1 MSTLKTTL
9 LRQRKVTGRPVC
21 ADLAAS
27 RTRTSPRRGHSL
39 IEMLV
44 AISVIGMIIP
54 LVFTMMVTMLQAQA
68 GQADRMMSMISLRRL
83 ATDFRRD
90 VWSASQVKISAEA
103 RTLQLQTP
111 AITHPEMMRK
121 ADLPIT
127 YRIEHRP
134 HELVVHRE
142 VSGSPSEDDSPTGAP
157 NTATSDRYIF
167 PYATAEWIDSDE
179 KVRAGEE
186 SDSAFVTLE
195 ISLPPPLVTTRT
207 GSSGSAEAPK
217 VWKTRISATA
227 GQSQVIRAPIK
238 REWLGDQTK
247 GHEEERIQQPA
258 DATTPENRGQKAPP
272 PQNLQG
278 VKP

>member
-1 MSTLKTTL
+1 MSMLKTTL
-9 LRQRKVTGRPVC
+9 FRQRKVTGKPVS
-21 ADLAAS
+21 AELAVS
-27 RTRTSPRRGHSL
+27 RTRTLPRRGHSL

-44 AISVIGMIIP
+44 VISVMGMVFP

-90 VWSASQVKISAEA
+90 VWSASQVKMSAEA
-103 RTLQLQTP
+103 KTLQLTTP
-111 AITHPEMMRK
+111 AITHPEMTRK

-127 YRIEHRP
+127 YRIEQRT

-142 VSGSPSEDDSPTGAP
+142 VSVSQSEDDSPTDARS
-157 NTATSDRYIF
+157 TATSDRYIF

-179 KVRAGEE
+179 EVRAGEE
-186 SDSAFVTLE
+186 SESAFVSLE

-207 GSSGSAEAPK
+207 GCSGSAEAPK

-227 GQSQVIRAPIK
+227 GQSQLIRAQIK
-238 REWLGDQTK
+238 REWLGDKTK
-247 GHEEERIQQPA
+247 DHEDKRIQQPA
-258 DATTPENRGQKAPP
+258 DATTPENRGRKAPP
-272 PQNLQG
+272 VQNLQG

>member
-1 MSTLKTTL
+1 MSMLKITL
-9 LRQRKVTGRPVC
+9 LQQRKVTGKLVC
-21 ADLAAS
+21 ADVAVS

-44 AISVIGMIIP
+44 VISVIGMIIP

-90 VWSASQVKISAEA
+90 IWSASQVKISAEA

-111 AITHPEMMRK
+111 AITHPEMTG
-121 ADLPIT
+121 ATSIPIT
-127 YRIEHRP
+127 YRIEQRP

-142 VSGSPSEDDSPTGAP
+142 VSGSQSEDDSPADARS
-157 NTATSDRYIF
+157 TATSDRYIF
-167 PYATAEWIDSDE
+167 PYATAEWVDSDE
-179 KVRAGEE
+179 EMRAGEGSE
-186 SDSAFVTLE
+186 SAFVSLE

-207 GSSGSAEAPK
+207 GSSGSAESPK
-217 VWKTRISATA
+217 LWKTRISATA
-227 GQSQVIRAPIK
+227 GRSQVIRAQIK

-247 GHEEERIQQPA
+247 VHEDELIQQPA

-272 PQNLQG
+272 AQNLQG

>member
-21 ADLAAS
+21 ADVAAS

-90 VWSASQVKISAEA
+90 VWSASQLKISAEA

-111 AITHPEMMRK
+111 AITHPEMTRK

-127 YRIEHRP
+127 YRIEQRP

-142 VSGSPSEDDSPTGAP
+142 VSGSPSENDSPTDARS
-157 NTATSDRYIF
+157 TATSDRYIF

-179 KVRAGEE
+179 KVRAGKA
-186 SDSAFVTLE
+186 SDLAFVTLE

-227 GQSQVIRAPIK
+227 GQSQMIRAPIK
-238 REWLGDQTK
+238 RQWLGDQTK
-247 GHEEERIQQPA
+247 GHEEQQPA

-272 PQNLQG
+272 AQNLQG